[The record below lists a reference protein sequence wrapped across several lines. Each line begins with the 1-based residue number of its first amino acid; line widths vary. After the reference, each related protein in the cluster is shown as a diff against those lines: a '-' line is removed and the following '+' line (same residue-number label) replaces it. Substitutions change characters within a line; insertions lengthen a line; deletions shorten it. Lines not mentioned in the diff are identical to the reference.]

1 MVHCGASLRVLPPG
15 APQFAR
21 SRSINVRLT
30 GCQRTR
36 MRPLYTLLH
45 YLLIPLILTRM
56 LWRSR
61 AIAAYRQRLPERFGW
76 VRRSDQPIAVWVHA
90 VSVGETLTAVPMV
103 EALLKIH
110 GDGCIWFTTGTPT
123 GSERV
128 IAAFGARVHHSYLPY
143 DLPDAVA
150 RFLNRV
156 RPAQVVVM
164 ETELWPNLFAAL
176 RHRHLHL
183 SIVNARLSPRS
194 FSGYSRLS
202 RFTAG
207 VLGNVDLVAAQSQ
220 ADADRF
226 RRLGAPRVENVG
238 NLKFDITPPPEQIK
252 SGQHL
257 RQAVGDARPVW
268 AAVSTHDGEEQA
280 ALAVHQQL
288 LQSTP
293 DALLIL
299 VPRHPQRFDAVDRLL
314 KNARMRQARRS
325 HLQTLAALPG
335 DLQVLLGDSLGEMW
349 MYLNA
354 ADLAFVGGSL
364 VPVGGHNVM
373 EPVALGKPVLFGPH
387 MHNFQHARD
396 LLLEAG
402 AAIEIQDRAS
412 LRLAVADLLQN
423 AQRRTQ
429 LAQAADTAAAA
440 NRGAL
445 TRTLHLLNA
454 SNP

>member
-1 MVHCGASLRVLPPG
+1 
-15 APQFAR
+15 
-21 SRSINVRLT
+21 
-30 GCQRTR
+30 

-176 RHRHLHL
+176 RRRNIPLR
-183 SIVNARLSPRS
+183 IVNARLSPRS
-194 FSGYSRLS
+194 FRGYSRFAS
-202 RFTAG
+202 FTAS
-207 VLGNVDLVAAQSQ
+207 VLRDVALVAAQSE

-226 RRLGAPRVENVG
+226 RSLGAPQVENVG
-238 NLKFDITPPPEQIK
+238 NLKFDITPPSQQIDA
-252 SGQHL
+252 GQRL
-257 RQAVGDARPVW
+257 REAVGGSRPVW
-268 AAVSTHDGEEQA
+268 AAVSTHDGEEA
-280 ALAVHQQL
+280 VALAVHQQL
-288 LQSTP
+288 LQTMP
-293 DALLIL
+293 DTLLIL
-299 VPRHPQRFDAVDRLL
+299 VPRHPQRFDAVDGLLRSARL
-314 KNARMRQARRS
+314 RYARRS
-325 HLQTLAALPG
+325 QFNKVDTVPD

-349 MYLNA
+349 MYLRA
-354 ADLAFVGGSL
+354 ANLAFVGGSL

-373 EPVALGKPVLFGPH
+373 EPVALGKPVLFGTR

-396 LLLEAG
+396 ALLEAG
-402 AAIEIQDRAS
+402 AAVEVQDQAA
-412 LRLAVADLLQN
+412 LRIAVADLLQN
-423 AQRRTQ
+423 ADRRTQ
-429 LAQAADTAAAA
+429 LARAADKVAAA

-445 TRTLHLLNA
+445 ARTLRLLNA
-454 SNP
+454 PNL